1 MTADFLFK
9 GIFAIGVGSMAIAF
23 LRDFLKAANA
33 SDSTPTV
40 VPGGV
45 DAAHSLTANEE
56 LFFDEEGPYRAS
68 QRFDE
73 MIQAHAEIEEQNLLL
88 ANHSTCMR

>member
-1 MTADFLFK
+1 MTADFIFK
-9 GIFAIGVGSMAIAF
+9 GIVAIGVGSMAFVF
-23 LRDFLKAANA
+23 LRDFLQAADA
-33 SDSTPTV
+33 SDGTPTALS
-40 VPGGV
+40 GGV
-45 DAAHSLTANEE
+45 DGPQPFSTNEE